1 MTYPGND
8 DQRANESE
16 QPAAPSVTNWIPSQ
30 TTPESAPPPS
40 PVSPATEQPTAGGLP
55 FAATPDGY
63 PASPP
68 GPVQQNP
75 IPQNPVAQI
84 PVQPSFQAPSFE
96 SPAPPPSF
104 PTSSY
109 EPPAPTSSYEPPA
122 PTSSYEPPAP
132 TSSYEPPAA
141 PSSPAS
147 PSEAPGPSWST
158 FGGQPADP
166 VPPPMSAPQY
176 QSGPPT
182 IGQPAVGPVTGG
194 QPTGVGQPYVGQ
206 PGVGQPYAGQPYA
219 GQPGTGQPYAGQPYA
234 GVPSAPTYDPAAMAQ
249 PYSVQPYSVA
259 PASGAYPYGVPSA
272 IPMVEPK
279 RRRTGVVVL
288 SILTTLF
295 VLATGVM
302 TTLFV
307 LTKQERDRLDTQVQR
322 LGVETTD
329 QRQNISTIQTNLENT
344 RRDLADSQAETKEV
358 ADQKAKLSACIKA
371 FEALITELN
380 KTNPSTTVLNRLD
393 RAFVR
398 ACNEADKFLD

>member
-1 MTYPGND
+1 
-8 DQRANESE
+8 
-16 QPAAPSVTNWIPSQ
+16 VT
-30 TTPESAPPPS
+30 
-40 PVSPATEQPTAGGLP
+40 
-55 FAATPDGY
+55 
-63 PASPP
+63 
-68 GPVQQNP
+68 
-75 IPQNPVAQI
+75 QI
-84 PVQPSFQAPSFE
+84 PAQPSFQAPSFE
-96 SPAPPPSF
+96 PPPPAPPSF
-104 PTSSY
+104 PTPSY
-109 EPPAPTSSYEPPA
+109 EPPAPSYQASTNEPS
-122 PTSSYEPPAP
+122 TPP
-132 TSSYEPPAA
+132 PP
-141 PSSPAS
+141 P

-166 VPPPMSAPQY
+166 VPPQPMAAPTGAPQY
-176 QSGPPT
+176 PSGPPT

-194 QPTGVGQPYVGQ
+194 QPAVPQPAGVGQPAFAQPGVGQPGVGQ
-206 PGVGQPYAGQPYA
+206 PGVGQPYAP
-219 GQPGTGQPYAGQPYA
+219 
-234 GVPSAPTYDPAAMAQ
+234 VPSPPTYDPAAMAQ

-295 VLATGVM
+295 VLAAGVM

-307 LTKQERDRLDTQVQR
+307 LTKQERDRLDAQNQR

-329 QRQNISTIQTNLENT
+329 QRQNISTIQTNLENA

-371 FEALITELN
+371 FQALILELN
-380 KTNPSTTVLNRLD
+380 KTNPSTTVINRLY

-398 ACNEADKFLD
+398 ACNEADRYLDD

>member
-75 IPQNPVAQI
+75 IPQNPVTQI

-96 SPAPPPSF
+96 SQAPPPSF
-104 PTSSY
+104 PTPSY
-109 EPPAPTSSYEPPA
+109 EPPAPPA
-122 PTSSYEPPAP
+122 SPA
-132 TSSYEPPAA
+132 
-141 PSSPAS
+141 SPAS

-206 PGVGQPYAGQPYA
+206 PGV
-219 GQPGTGQPYAGQPYA
+219 GQPYAGQPYA